1 MRQGNQKEL
10 LKGFF
15 DVLEDFLI
23 ESHQK
28 LGTFLLNQP
37 CLEMNEIDNVINKSC
52 SPNSR
57 KKISGR

>member
-37 CLEMNEIDNVINKSC
+37 CLEMNEIDNVINKSS
-52 SPNSR
+52 SPNTTF
-57 KKISGR
+57 